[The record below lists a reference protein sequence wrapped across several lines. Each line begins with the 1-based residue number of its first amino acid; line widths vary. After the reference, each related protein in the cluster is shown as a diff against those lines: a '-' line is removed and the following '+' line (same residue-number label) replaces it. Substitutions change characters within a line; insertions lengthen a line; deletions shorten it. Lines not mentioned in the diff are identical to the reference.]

1 MLLYFQFGGILM
13 KKIILISLITFFLNV
28 IFSFAIT
35 LPNGQEVSI
44 SKYEEKDGRVVA
56 VIISKKTDF
65 TMGTLNI
72 PAEVGSII
80 RFYDSGAIQSIS
92 LTNMVD
98 VETILGK
105 FRTSRNKTM
114 HFYENGSL
122 KSLVIYGSSGTKI
135 TTPFGEMLARGD
147 MPVTFYEDGSLESFY
162 PRFGQKISFL
172 PDGEYYDDAVLSFY
186 PSGTI
191 KEFTP
196 NPRRMPSTMQEG
208 YKSKTP
214 ISFYPSG
221 NMKTFTPED
230 NFVVP
235 FNDAQY
241 FLVPGTPLT
250 LFDTEE
256 SDQYK
261 SFTIDLTNKTDMIG
275 KVAISPEIA
284 KNEEMNKINSEMRL
298 FVAKQHVIKDFGQ
311 KRKINTGSQPV
322 GITVELNEERTVE
335 RFLIYPY
342 TFASEHEYKSSLF
355 SPHFSILID
364 GKTRGAKSVT
374 LQKDGNLDSVEYHPT
389 LFIDDE
395 KDSNSFYEIFRSYYS
410 ADGKEIA
417 RVARHTYID
426 PENEAKDSTISA
438 IFVFSKE
445 GISTIPCPDQYLHN
459 INSITFTDEG
469 KIDVIWIKD
478 ENGILVQFPLE

>member
-1 MLLYFQFGGILM
+1 M
-13 KKIILISLITFFLNV
+13 KKIILISLITFFFNI
-28 IFSFAIT
+28 IFSFAFT

-44 SKYEEKDGRVVA
+44 SKYEEKDGRVIA

-114 HFYENGSL
+114 HFYESGSL

-172 PDGEYYDDAVLSFY
+172 SDGEYYDDAVLSFY

-196 NPRRMPSTMQEG
+196 NPRKMPSSMQEV
-208 YKSKTP
+208 YKPKTS

-221 NMKTFTPED
+221 NIKTITPADAYEIT
-230 NFVVP
+230 

-241 FLVPGTPLT
+241 YLVPGTPLT

-256 SDQYK
+256 SGQYQA
-261 SFTIDLTNKTDMIG
+261 FTIDLTQKSDMIG
-275 KVAISPEIA
+275 NVTITSEIV
-284 KNEEMNKINSEMRL
+284 KNEEMNKIKGEMRM
-298 FVAKQHVIKDFGQ
+298 FMAKQNVTKDFGQ
-311 KRKINTGSQPV
+311 SRKINTGSQPV
-322 GITVELNEERTVE
+322 CITVELNEERTVE
-335 RFLIYPY
+335 RFFIYPY
-342 TFASEHEYKSSLF
+342 TFASEYEYKSSLF
-355 SPHFSILID
+355 SPHFSILVD
-364 GKTRGAKSVT
+364 GKTRGVKSVT
-374 LQKDGNLDSVEYHPT
+374 LQEDGNLESVEYHPT
-389 LFIDDE
+389 LLIDDE
-395 KDSNSFYEIFRSYYS
+395 KNSNSFYEVFSSYYS
-410 ADGKEIA
+410 ADGQEVA